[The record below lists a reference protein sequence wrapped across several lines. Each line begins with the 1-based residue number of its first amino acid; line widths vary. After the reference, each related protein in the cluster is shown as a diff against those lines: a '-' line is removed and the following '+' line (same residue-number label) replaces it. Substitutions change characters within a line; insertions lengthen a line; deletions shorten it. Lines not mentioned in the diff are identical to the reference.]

1 MSYFCPRKLLG
12 IEVMKLLLCVFS
24 VLFYIGTGY
33 MSGEVLKGPKHYKW
47 NITNM
52 PKRRD
57 IFLLSIYA
65 TCDNLMLVFNRS
77 VKNGNI
83 IIRDNNGKEVY
94 NESNMMI
101 EDGETL
107 IVEDTGNF
115 PYMVEIH
122 SAAGSIIGEIIVEDM

>member
-1 MSYFCPRKLLG
+1 MPT
-12 IEVMKLLLCVFS
+12 S
-24 VLFYIGTGY
+24 V
-33 MSGEVLKGPKHYKW
+33 
-47 NITNM
+47 
-52 PKRRD
+52 
-57 IFLLSIYA
+57 
-65 TCDNLMLVFNRS
+65 MLVFNRS